1 MKVFID
7 IVKVGYRFT
16 QDDGNVQ
23 EVQGIELRL
32 APKVKKFIS
41 MNRDNLELL
50 DLMQN
55 GLGNW
60 YKNAEV
66 GDDIIVST
74 SWDSDKVVSSRQI
87 EIN

>member
-41 MNRDNLELL
+41 MNKDNLELL
-50 DLMQN
+50 ELMQN

-60 YKNAEV
+60 YKQAEV
-66 GDDIIVST
+66 GDDIIVSCA
-74 SWDSDKVVSSRQI
+74 WDNDKVVSSRQI